1 MASRSCCG
9 FLNTI
14 TKTNMPHCIIP
25 PLEDDLTIS
34 FEFFPPTGPKSE
46 ARLWQTLSNLAPLNP
61 DFVSVTY
68 GAGGATQDRT
78 FDTVK
83 RIHDELGIPTASHLT
98 IVGATKSQINRLLL
112 DYKTAGI
119 KHILALRGDPP
130 VGEGR
135 FKPHPD
141 GFEDSVSLIKHIREM
156 DGFEISVAAYPETHP
171 RAKSAQADLDYLKR
185 KMDAGATRAIT
196 QFFFDA
202 NAYLRFRDKA
212 VAAGISI
219 PILPGILPVTNY
231 QRVSGFA
238 KACGASIPDWFHSI
252 FDGLDQN
259 PKLRELVAVT
269 VASELALQLKNEG
282 VKDFHI
288 YTLNKWE
295 STEAICNVLGVPQ
308 ISGRRAA

>member
-1 MASRSCCG
+1 MS
-9 FLNTI
+9 
-14 TKTNMPHCIIP
+14 HCIIP
-25 PLEDDLTIS
+25 PLEKELNIS

-46 ARLWQTLSNLAPLNP
+46 TRLWQTLANLAPLNP

-68 GAGGATQDRT
+68 GAGGTTQDRT
-78 FDTVK
+78 FDTVE
-83 RIHDELGIPTASHLT
+83 RIHDELGIPAASHLT
-98 IVGATKSQINRLLL
+98 IVGATRVQITQLLQ

-130 VGEGR
+130 AGEGH

-141 GFEDSVSLIKHIREM
+141 GFENSIELIEHIQQM
-156 DGFEISVAAYPETHP
+156 GGFEISVAAYPETHP
-171 RAKSAQADLDYLKR
+171 RALSPQADIDYLKR
-185 KMDAGATRAIT
+185 KVDAGATRAIT

-202 NAYLRFRDKA
+202 DAYLRFRDKT
-212 VAAGISI
+212 AAADIDI
-219 PILPGILPVTNY
+219 PIIPGILPVTNY
-231 QRVSGFA
+231 KRVAGFA
-238 KACGASIPDWFHSI
+238 KACGASIPEWFHSI
-252 FDGLDQN
+252 FDGLDEN

-269 VASELALQLKNEG
+269 VASELTLQLKNEG

-295 STEAICNVLGVPQ
+295 STEAICNILGVPQ

>member
-1 MASRSCCG
+1 MS
-9 FLNTI
+9 
-14 TKTNMPHCIIP
+14 HCIIS
-25 PLEDDLTIS
+25 PLEGDLSIS

-46 ARLWQTLSNLAPLNP
+46 ARLWQTLEKLAPLNP

-68 GAGGATQDRT
+68 GAGGTTQDRT

-83 RIHDELGIPTASHLT
+83 RIHDELSIPAASHLT
-98 IVGATKSQINRLLL
+98 VVGATRKEITLLL
-112 DYKTAGI
+112 QDYKAAGI
-119 KHILALRGDPP
+119 THILALRGDPP
-130 VGEGR
+130 EGQGR
-135 FKPHPD
+135 FKPHPN
-141 GFEDSVSLIKHIREM
+141 GFEDSISLIEHISKM
-156 DGFEISVAAYPETHP
+156 NSFEISVAAYPETHP
-171 RAKSAQADLDYLKR
+171 RALSPQADIDYLKR
-185 KMDAGATRAIT
+185 KMDAGATRAIS

-202 NAYLRFRDKA
+202 DAFLRFRDKTA
-212 VAAGISI
+212 AAGITI

-231 QRVSGFA
+231 KRVAGFA
-238 KACGASIPDWFHSI
+238 KACGASIPPWFHSI
-252 FDGLDQN
+252 FDGLDDN

-308 ISGRRAA
+308 IRGRRAA